1 VTQLAR
7 ALPFRYMLAFPVE
20 MIIGLESRSRALAE
34 LSVQWLFVGLLLM
47 GALGAWRLGLRRFAA
62 YGG

>member
-1 VTQLAR
+1 MSEEERERMTWGELGTA
-7 ALPFRYMLAFPVE
+7 
-20 MIIGLESRSRALAE
+20 SRALAE